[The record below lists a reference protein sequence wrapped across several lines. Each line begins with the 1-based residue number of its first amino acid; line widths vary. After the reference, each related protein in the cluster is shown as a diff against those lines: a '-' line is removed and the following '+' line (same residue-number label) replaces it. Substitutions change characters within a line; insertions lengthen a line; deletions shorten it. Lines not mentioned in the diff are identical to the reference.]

1 MLVNQPYLNIQ
12 RMVAFAVDVVSFV
25 FVRSDK
31 AYVRAVNATK
41 HRWKPW
47 QNINNFSNILQ
58 TVDIW
63 VKCYPEF
70 QIGSFRARDMLGIG

>member
-1 MLVNQPYLNIQ
+1 M
-12 RMVAFAVDVVSFV
+12 RAVD
-25 FVRSDK
+25 
-31 AYVRAVNATK
+31 ATK

-47 QNINNFSNILQ
+47 QNINNLSNILQ

-70 QIGSFRARDMLGIG
+70 QIGSFRVTKHYKGHGGCKFSGKKRYVTLEWPLKCFATLV